1 MADHYR
7 DEELSLRYRELARE
21 EPPRAL
27 DDAILAAARREVES
41 RPAPLVAPTGRRR
54 WFVPVAAAAVIVLS
68 AVVTLHVQREQ
79 PDPEMTAQQSLP
91 SPQVPVR
98 KDDAPAAAPPAQMR
112 EEKLAS
118 QPKEVDAQRAAAEAA
133 KPLPERRQRQAAPA
147 PKPAAPSQPPAGE
160 SAPALA
166 RSEPKVAAESERF
179 SQAPAPVAAAPSPPA
194 AATQMRPAAPAAQ
207 PAPRAA
213 DSAAGS
219 GPAASAE
226 SRALGGLRDH
236 KVLAKIETEPPEK
249 ILERIAALRREG
261 RAREADDLYAE
272 FRRRFPDYR
281 IPDAMREQVLPR

>member
-1 MADHYR
+1 MADHDR
-7 DEELSLRYRELARE
+7 DEELSRRYRELARE

-27 DDAILAAARREVES
+27 DEAILAAARREVES

-79 PDPEMTAQQSLP
+79 PDPEMTAQSLP
-91 SPQVPVR
+91 APQVAAR

-118 QPKEVDAQRAAAEAA
+118 QPKESDAQRTPVEAA
-133 KPLPERRQRQAAPA
+133 KPQPERRQRQAAAASKPEAPA
-147 PKPAAPSQPPAGE
+147 QPPVGE
-160 SAPALA
+160 SASAMA
-166 RSEPKVAAESERF
+166 RSEPKAAAEAERF
-179 SQAPAPVAAAPSPPA
+179 SQDPAPVAAAPSPPA

-226 SRALGGLRDH
+226 SRALGGLRDN
-236 KVLAKIETEPPEK
+236 KMLAKIEIEPPEK
-249 ILERIAALRREG
+249 ILERVAALRREG
-261 RAREADDLYAE
+261 RNKEADDLYAE
-272 FRRRFPDYR
+272 FKRRFPDYR